1 MNKQNWLQ
9 LSENIAG
16 KVSERW
22 PDIPQINQPTPG
34 GQVQPSG
41 ATASGA
47 TVGDTVFIYSG
58 LKQEIV
64 PQRLLLDSR
73 LTPLER
79 NGWLVFKMLLDKEG
93 YSVPRYQDLQPYLA
107 QIPYGEQ
114 ASRETISRV
123 IAILRMT
130 RWVSLLAQGRDSDTG
145 RIVGNMYILH
155 EEPVT
160 VQEAEMIDPGY
171 AELVTKNLHHSIK
184 SVRIVA
190 EKTIDEMANA
200 GTIPTRLEVLQ
211 QRIEASAGAITQSTP
226 RTSSESER
234 SKITLVRNP
243 NPAKKPSSEPS
254 SESELSEKSPVR
266 NISHPSSDFEPGRK
280 ATEINA
286 VRNPNYSTSTVL
298 NTYTCT
304 VLYRDAEGKTHNSS
318 LQWPEHLDDHIPV
331 DERRQ
336 ALAML
341 EYQNPGTQQELV
353 NELAARCQQGGIKKP
368 LGYLR
373 GLVRKAEQGKF
384 NLWSGQDNPATD
396 QPATA
401 ATHTGNS
408 KTSPPPSAPSIA
420 DFNRVPIDQLSPE
433 GKASYLAVTSMLG
446 NMKSSRQQNSSNRT
460 PEN

>member
-1 MNKQNWLQ
+1 MGTQNWLQ
-9 LSENIAG
+9 LSQTIVG
-16 KVSERW
+16 TVSEKW

-34 GQVQPSG
+34 GQAPPAG
-41 ATASGA
+41 ATGF
-47 TVGDTVFIYSG
+47 VYSG

-79 NGWLVFKMLLDKEG
+79 NGWLVFKMLLDKQG

-107 QIPYGEQ
+107 QTPYGEQ

-130 RWVSLLAQGRDSDTG
+130 RWISLLAQGRNSDTG

-190 EKTIDEMANA
+190 EKTAEEMAEA
-200 GTIPTRLEVLQ
+200 GTALPTRLEILK
-211 QRIEASAGAITQSTP
+211 QRIEASAGPSQQLTP
-226 RTSSESER
+226 TSSDSER

-243 NPAKKPSSEPS
+243 NSGKKPSSEPS
-254 SESELSEKSPVR
+254 SESELSEKRPVR
-266 NISHPSSDFEPGRK
+266 NISQPSSESEPGRK

-286 VRNPNYSTSTVL
+286 VRNPNHSTSTVL
-298 NTYTCT
+298 STYTCT
-304 VLYRDAEGKTHNSS
+304 VLYRDAEGKNHHSS
-318 LQWPEHLDDHIPV
+318 IEWPEHLDDHIPV
-331 DERRQ
+331 NERTQ

-341 EYQNPGTQQELV
+341 ELQNPNIQQELV

-373 GLVRKAEQGKF
+373 GLVRKAERGEF
-384 NLWSGQDNPATD
+384 TPWSGQAQSEPQQQPLPTAT
-396 QPATA
+396 
-401 ATHTGNS
+401 TGNS
-408 KTSPPPSAPSIA
+408 PVPPPPPSIA
-420 DFNRVPIDQLSPE
+420 DLNRVPIEELSPE
-433 GKASYLAVTSMLG
+433 GRASYLAVRSLLDG
-446 NMKSSRQQNSSNRT
+446 VRSSRGRDTTRNL
-460 PEN
+460 